1 MKAFLLAAGLGTR
14 LRPTTETTPKCLVEI
29 GGRSML
35 DIWLDALAKA
45 GVDEV
50 LVNTHH
56 LATQVETHVARRPNP
71 PVVHLAHEPELL
83 GSAGT
88 LLANRDFVA
97 GEDMFL
103 VINADNLTDFD
114 LGVLVDAH
122 RAAGTT
128 IATLSVFHARRPAEC
143 GIVEVG
149 TDGSVIGFVEK
160 PADPRG
166 NLANAGMYAFH
177 PTVIDEIRDPL
188 PRDIGF
194 DLLPRLVGR
203 ARAVALGNCYFL
215 DIGTPAALERARSEW
230 EGRTVA

>member
-14 LRPTTETTPKCLVEI
+14 LRPITDITPKCLIDV
-29 GGRSML
+29 GGRSLL

-56 LATQVETHVARRPNP
+56 LAPQVEAHVARRPMS
-71 PVVHLAHEPELL
+71 PVVRLSHEPVLL

-97 GEDMFL
+97 DDDMFL

-114 LGVLVDAH
+114 LGALIDAH
-122 RAAGTT
+122 RADPT
-128 IATLSVFHARRPAEC
+128 IATLSVFKAPRPSEC
-143 GIVEVG
+143 GIVEVA
-149 TDGSVIGFVEK
+149 DGRIVGFVEK
-160 PADPRG
+160 PAQPRSD
-166 NLANAGMYAFH
+166 LANAGMYAFH
-177 PTVIDEIRDPL
+177 PDVLAEIPEPL

-194 DLLPRLVGR
+194 DLVPRLVGR
-203 ARAVALGNCYFL
+203 ARALALGDCYFL
-215 DIGTPAALERARSEW
+215 DIGTSAALTRARDEW
-230 EGRTVA
+230 PDRTLP